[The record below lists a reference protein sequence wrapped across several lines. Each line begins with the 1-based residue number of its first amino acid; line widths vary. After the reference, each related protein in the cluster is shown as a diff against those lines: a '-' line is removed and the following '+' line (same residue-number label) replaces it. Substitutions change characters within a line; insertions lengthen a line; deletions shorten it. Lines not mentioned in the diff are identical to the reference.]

1 MRLAL
6 ACLFA
11 LPCGAI
17 AETFTVQSAPDAV
30 TVYADAARVER
41 RISLTV
47 PEGQHEVV
55 LPGLPLSL
63 DERLLRVSLNGAALG
78 TTEFRRD
85 AVLPRPDPGS
95 PAIKLAQDR
104 IDAAT
109 LAMQTHD
116 DRLAETLLAA
126 EAAAAKI
133 AFLDDLGSN
142 DGLPADVATLRD
154 LTQMIGTER
163 LAAEREKIAASQAAR
178 NLDKAAREDLEKA
191 LQDAIAALAALTP
204 PAQEAAQLTLSL
216 SAEAAGDVTVSL
228 SYFVPAGWEPAYDI
242 YLGEDN
248 AQLELRRAAMVRQ
261 WSGEAWDAVAL
272 TLSTFQLNAQVAPQV
287 VNPIRLYL
295 QDDVPAPQPKVR
307 RELMQADMAGAAFEA
322 PVMVEKTARAN
333 FDGPGVTYAAPR
345 PVSVASDV
353 DAVRVTLDRLQFDA
367 RRFARAAPRLDDTAF
382 LMVAFTNDTQEPLLA
397 SANAAYYLDNTL
409 IGRSGFEQ
417 VPAGSERELPFGPI
431 EELRLDYTVLNEN
444 EGDRG
449 FINRS
454 NERAETVRLDVENL
468 GGRDWEVEV
477 LSAVP
482 YAVQEDLEVDWTAV
496 PAPDSQNVKDKR
508 GVLQWDMTVPA
519 GTTKTIEVKTN
530 LKWPEGKV
538 VR

>member
-1 MRLAL
+1 
-6 ACLFA
+6 
-11 LPCGAI
+11 
-17 AETFTVQSAPDAV
+17 
-30 TVYADAARVER
+30 
-41 RISLTV
+41 
-47 PEGQHEVV
+47 
-55 LPGLPLSL
+55 
-63 DERLLRVSLNGAALG
+63 
-78 TTEFRRD
+78 
-85 AVLPRPDPGS
+85 
-95 PAIKLAQDR
+95 
-104 IDAAT
+104 
-109 LAMQTHD
+109 
-116 DRLAETLLAA
+116 
-126 EAAAAKI
+126 
-133 AFLDDLGSN
+133 
-142 DGLPADVATLRD
+142 
-154 LTQMIGTER
+154 
-163 LAAEREKIAASQAAR
+163 
-178 NLDKAAREDLEKA
+178 
-191 LQDAIAALAALTP
+191 
-204 PAQEAAQLTLSL
+204 
-216 SAEAAGDVTVSL
+216 
-228 SYFVPAGWEPAYDI
+228 
-242 YLGEDN
+242 
-248 AQLELRRAAMVRQ
+248 
-261 WSGEAWDAVAL
+261 
-272 TLSTFQLNAQVAPQV
+272 
-287 VNPIRLYL
+287 
-295 QDDVPAPQPKVR
+295 
-307 RELMQADMAGAAFEA
+307 MQADMAGAAFEA